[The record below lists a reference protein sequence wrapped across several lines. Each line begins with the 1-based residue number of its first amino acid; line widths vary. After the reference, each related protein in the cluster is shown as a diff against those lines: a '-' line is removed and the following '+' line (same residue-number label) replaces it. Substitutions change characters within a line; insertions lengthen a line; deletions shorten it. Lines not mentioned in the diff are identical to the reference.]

1 MIVVTG
7 ATGQLGRLVV
17 DGLLESVPAD
27 QVAAAVRNPGKAAD
41 LAARGVEIREADY
54 DRPETLERA
63 FATGDTVLLI
73 SSDAVGRRLG
83 QHRAVVD
90 AARAAGVARIAY
102 TSVLHADTTPLG
114 LAAEHRSTEEHIRA
128 SGIPFTFLRNGW
140 YTEVYAASVLQGVEH
155 GAILGAAGE
164 GRVAS
169 ASRAD
174 YAAAAVAALTG
185 EEDGDKIY
193 ELSGDTAWSL
203 PELAAETSAV
213 SGRPVVYRDL
223 PHADHLRALID
234 AGLPEPVATMYADI
248 DLDIAQ
254 GALSHTPGELSA
266 LIGRPTTPLRESVT
280 AILKEA

>member
-17 DGLLESVPAD
+17 DGLLESVPAG
-27 QVAAAVRNPGKAAD
+27 QVVAAVRNPGKAAG

-63 FATGDTVLLI
+63 FGPGDTVLLI

-83 QHRAVVD
+83 QHQAVVD

-102 TSVLHADTTPLG
+102 TSVLHADTTPLA
-114 LAAEHRSTEEHIRA
+114 LAIDHRGTEEHIRA
-128 SGIPFTFLRNGW
+128 SGIPFTFLRNSW
-140 YTEVYAASVLQGVEH
+140 YTEVYATSVLQGVEH
-155 GAILGAAGE
+155 GVILGAAGD

-174 YAAAAVAALTG
+174 YAAAAVAVLTG
-185 EEDGDKIY
+185 EEEGGKIY

-203 PELAAETSAV
+203 PELAAETAAV

-223 PHADHLRALID
+223 PHADYLRALID

-248 DLDIAQ
+248 DLGIAQ
-254 GALSHTPGELSA
+254 GVLSHTPGELSA
-266 LIGRPTTPLRESVT
+266 LIGRPTTPLGESVT
-280 AILKEA
+280 ALLKEA

>member
-7 ATGQLGRLVV
+7 ATGRLGRLVV

-27 QVAAAVRNPGKAAD
+27 RIAAAVRNPGKAAD

-54 DRPETLERA
+54 ERPETLERA
-63 FATGDTVLLI
+63 FAPGDTVLLI
-73 SSDAVGRRLG
+73 SGDAVGRRLG

-90 AARAAGVARIAY
+90 AARAAGVARIVY
-102 TSVLHADTTPLG
+102 TSVLHADTTPLA
-114 LAAEHRSTEEHIRA
+114 LAADHRGTEEHIRA

-140 YTEVYAASVLQGVEH
+140 YTEVYAASVLRGVEH
-155 GAILGAAGE
+155 GVILGAAGD

-185 EEDGDKIY
+185 KEDGDRVY

-203 PELAAETSAV
+203 PDLAAETSAL
-213 SGRPVVYRDL
+213 SGRPVVYRNL
-223 PHADHLRALID
+223 PHADYRQALLD
-234 AGLPEPVATMYADI
+234 AGLPEPAATLFAGI
-248 DLDIAQ
+248 DLDIAE
-254 GALSHTPGELSA
+254 GALSPTPGELGA
-266 LIGRPTTPLRESVT
+266 LIGRPTTPLRESVA